1 SSPRRSGSTSPAR
14 RAARRTDR
22 VPPGFP
28 KRFCARPLLVRARSP
43 GRAAH
48 RPARGGKAGT
58 LRHPDPYRRHTRMG
72 SGRVETPA
80 RGRAAAPGR
89 RVQRG
94 GTDPRTGVSRGMNM
108 AWWIAFIV
116 AGLGAFLFDAQIAQ
130 HIPLSD
136 LTVRQVLIGS
146 LIGLAAGFGIH
157 VFERPPR

>member
-1 SSPRRSGSTSPAR
+1 
-14 RAARRTDR
+14 
-22 VPPGFP
+22 
-28 KRFCARPLLVRARSP
+28 
-43 GRAAH
+43 
-48 RPARGGKAGT
+48 
-58 LRHPDPYRRHTRMG
+58 
-72 SGRVETPA
+72 
-80 RGRAAAPGR
+80 
-89 RVQRG
+89 
-94 GTDPRTGVSRGMNM
+94 M